1 MRISDWSSDV
11 CSSDLPHRTAPGGKP
26 YMPWHDST
34 MILAGPV
41 GNALADL
48 GNERWQRATKKPLR
62 DLTGKGENWPGDLE
76 PDFEGVDVAISR
88 TRAEYDGCE
97 EISQTEPLYPDL
109 IAPGKRVH
117 RERDWR
123 AQKWD

>member
-62 DLTGKGENWPGDLE
+62 DLTGKGENWPGERKSVVRGKSEAARVELGGRRIIKE
-76 PDFEGVDVAISR
+76 NMSEEERGYR
-88 TRAEYDGCE
+88 TTR
-97 EISQTEPLYPDL
+97 
-109 IAPGKRVH
+109 K
-117 RERDWR
+117 
-123 AQKWD
+123 

>member
-11 CSSDLPHRTAPGGKP
+11 CSSDLTRDHEDDDPHRTAPDGKA

-34 MILAGPV
+34 MILAGRV

-48 GNERWQRATKKPLR
+48 GNERWQRATKRPLR
-62 DLTGKGENWPGDLE
+62 DLQGKGENWPGDLE

-88 TRAEYDGCE
+88 PRAEYDGCE
-97 EISQTEPLYPDL
+97 EIGETEHPYLTM
-109 IAPGKRVH
+109 IAD
-117 RERDWR
+117 ERKSV
-123 AQKWD
+123 A

>member
-1 MRISDWSSDV
+1 
-11 CSSDLPHRTAPGGKP
+11 
-26 YMPWHDST
+26 MPWNDST

-62 DLTGKGENWPGDLE
+62 DLTGKGENWSGDLE

-97 EISQTEPLYPDL
+97 EIREIEQLYLDM
-109 IAPGKRVH
+109 IAG
-117 RERDWR
+117 
-123 AQKWD
+123 AQRFISDRTSTCLNYSHYL

>member
-1 MRISDWSSDV
+1 
-11 CSSDLPHRTAPGGKP
+11 
-26 YMPWHDST
+26 

-97 EISQTEPLYPDL
+97 EIREIEQLYLDL
-109 IAPGKRVH
+109 IAAAKRFIYFANPSFTCAH
-117 RERDWR
+117 GRASGRERVCYTCNTRWS
-123 AQKWD
+123 

>member
-1 MRISDWSSDV
+1 
-11 CSSDLPHRTAPGGKP
+11 
-26 YMPWHDST
+26 MPWNDST

-97 EISQTEPLYPDL
+97 EIREIEQLYLDL
-109 IAPGKRVH
+109 IAEAKRFIYFESQNFHSVKLASAILEPPSEDDPTALV
-117 RERDWR
+117 RVMT
-123 AQKWD
+123 